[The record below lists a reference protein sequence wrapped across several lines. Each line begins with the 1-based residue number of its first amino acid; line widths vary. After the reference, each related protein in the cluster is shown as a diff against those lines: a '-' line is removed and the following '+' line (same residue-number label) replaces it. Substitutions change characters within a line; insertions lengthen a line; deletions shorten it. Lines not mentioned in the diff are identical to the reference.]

1 MALKSSNDGRKEI
14 RTLLARTPEI
24 FTNKQAQE
32 ILLLP
37 VDATNRK
44 LARWAKAGY
53 IRRIRKGTYLQV
65 PSYIEKPQEWLG
77 DEYKLALN
85 FWPNSYFTGWTSA
98 NHWGLTEQV
107 FRTIVLVTSD
117 RVRTENEPTA
127 ATKFLIKRIRK
138 LDLSWGIVHEW
149 RDGSKV
155 SIANPSRT
163 IIDVLAYP
171 ELSGGIQIGS
181 EFLKAYLDDFDI
193 HELIQDAFNHAPGS
207 SLKRLGYL
215 LELNGYGHMVERDK
229 LNKAISKGV
238 IPLDPSRAHSGF
250 RIMKWN
256 ILVNTKIER
265 GDRS

>member
-1 MALKSSNDGRKEI
+1 MKSSHDGPKEI

-37 VDATNRK
+37 NDATNQK

-53 IRRIRKGTYLQV
+53 IRRIKNGTYLQV

-98 NHWGLTEQV
+98 NHWALTEQV

-117 RVRTENEPTA
+117 RVRTENESIVA
-127 ATKFLIKRIRK
+127 NKFLVKRIRE
-138 LDLSWGIVHEW
+138 LDLSWGIAHEW
-149 RDGSKV
+149 RDGFKV

-163 IIDVLAYP
+163 IIDVLTYP
-171 ELSGGIQIGS
+171 ELSGGIQLGA

-193 HELIQDAFNHAPGS
+193 HELVQDASKHAPGS
-207 SLKRLGYL
+207 SVKRLGYL
-215 LELNGYGHMVERDK
+215 LELNGYGHVADLDELSK
-229 LNKAISKGV
+229 KISKGV
-238 IPLDPSRAHSGF
+238 VPLDPSRVHSGF

-256 ILVNTKIER
+256 ILVNTKIES
-265 GDRS
+265 DQRS